1 MAGIFERIG
10 DILSSN
16 INALLDKAEDP
27 GKMVDQYLRK
37 AKEDLTDVRKN
48 TAAVMAEEK
57 RCKRLVDEAKQEVK
71 ELTAYAEKAVL
82 AGNDGDATIFLTKKQ
97 AAAGRLADAKQTYA
111 TAKGH
116 ADQMRQAHDKLVSDI
131 SALEARKANIKATA
145 AVAKTQERR
154 IIPPDFF
161 VKKDWRT
168 HGCDS
173 REEASFL
180 NGEKPPGF
188 VLFAESRGAGRFRI
202 ETDAGSVRP
211 AKKESPCRRS
221 SRDFFVGLSAAT
233 CP

>member
-37 AKEDLTDVRKN
+37 AKEDLADVRKN

-97 AAAGRLADAKQTYA
+97 AAAGRLADAEQTYA

-131 SALEARKANIKATA
+131 SALEAFDRMADKAQAELDAAQAEAELGTRSGDGVEELKSKYDAAPSGTVADELAAMKA
-145 AVAKTQERR
+145 RL
-154 IIPPDFF
+154 
-161 VKKDWRT
+161 
-168 HGCDS
+168 HGNS
-173 REEASFL
+173 
-180 NGEKPPGF
+180 
-188 VLFAESRGAGRFRI
+188 
-202 ETDAGSVRP
+202 
-211 AKKESPCRRS
+211 
-221 SRDFFVGLSAAT
+221 
-233 CP
+233 

>member
-1 MAGIFERIG
+1 
-10 DILSSN
+10 
-16 INALLDKAEDP
+16 
-27 GKMVDQYLRK
+27 
-37 AKEDLTDVRKN
+37 
-48 TAAVMAEEK
+48 MAEMLQGSFLFVVSQNCC
-57 RCKRLVDEAKQEVK
+57 CKRRSPHRPD
-71 ELTAYAEKAVL
+71 
-82 AGNDGDATIFLTKKQ
+82 I
-97 AAAGRLADAKQTYA
+97 
-111 TAKGH
+111 
-116 ADQMRQAHDKLVSDI
+116 VSREGTG
-131 SALEARKANIKATA
+131 SGERCL
-145 AVAKTQERR
+145 ERR

-188 VLFAESRGAGRFRI
+188 ILLAESRGAGRFRI